1 MNLWVSKSFDSS
13 GARNANVDLLQ
24 PCGKLCLACMPSI
37 FLMKEFFVT
46 RNLLSLLTVFGLFCV
61 SVGCGEPDPRKNPD
75 FNEAA
80 MSNPGAVQ
88 MAPMPNNANMPKK

>member
-1 MNLWVSKSFDSS
+1 
-13 GARNANVDLLQ
+13 
-24 PCGKLCLACMPSI
+24 MPSI

-46 RNLLSLLTVFGLFCV
+46 RNLLSLLTIFGLFCC

>member
-1 MNLWVSKSFDSS
+1 MFGLKPWNIRVFEKQTAHRVRPMGS
-13 GARNANVDLLQ
+13 
-24 PCGKLCLACMPSI
+24 CLALCRLSL
-37 FLMKEFFVT
+37 LMKEFFVT
-46 RNLLSLLTVFGLFCV
+46 RNLLSLLTVLGLFCL

>member
-1 MNLWVSKSFDSS
+1 M
-13 GARNANVDLLQ
+13 
-24 PCGKLCLACMPSI
+24 
-37 FLMKEFFVT
+37 T
-46 RNLLSLLTVFGLFCV
+46 RNLLSLLTVFGLFCF